1 MFPLYVYKCVAGLI
15 KISIFK
21 ALSRDGFH
29 YMITNGFVNQ
39 GEGSEYLSMIIYI
52 NQGDGL
58 EYLSMIIYKN

>member
-1 MFPLYVYKCVAGLI
+1 MYKCVAGSI

-21 ALSRDGFH
+21 ALSRDCFQ

-39 GEGSEYLSMIIYI
+39 GEGLEYLSMIIYI

-58 EYLSMIIYKN
+58 EYL